1 MLYVYYLFIHIYSR
15 SPGSPDDN
23 TSSEPV
29 QPVRDAPICSVH
41 VYTFMNILYCV
52 LRLLAKYHNII
63 AHQSHILQC
72 KMF

>member
-1 MLYVYYLFIHIYSR
+1 MLYVYYLFTHIYSR

-29 QPVRDAPICSVH
+29 QPVRDAPVCSVH

-52 LRLLAKYHNII
+52 
-63 AHQSHILQC
+63 
-72 KMF
+72 